1 MQRLWRIFK
10 RNKKNIC
17 EHGKMNQEDL
27 TRTLIDFVDEY
38 GYLVVEKI
46 AERLYRIH
54 RGNLENII
62 RDWTAE
68 LDKLKHPVEIK
79 K

>member
-1 MQRLWRIFK
+1 MTPEEITK
-10 RNKKNIC
+10 S
-17 EHGKMNQEDL
+17 
-27 TRTLIDFVDEY
+27 LIDFVDEY
-38 GYLVVEKI
+38 GDLAVEKI

-68 LDKLKHPVEIK
+68 LDRIKHPQEIK